1 MLARYTFP
9 FSSSKGRVRQV
20 LSVLFSACL
29 FFLCIVCLV
38 KHAVKYV
45 SIFYHRSFQKEFP
58 KPRIHSFKFLIFN
71 SNKFIKF
78 LIRDH
83 PLNNLFTT
91 SNPPNIR
98 IPILQIFVFVIEGGQ
113 ENIFSLIQKI
123 FSTNKKM
130 FSCPPSITKTNI
142 WRIGIQI
149 FGGFDVVNKL

>member
-113 ENIFSLIQKI
+113 ENKDLENWNS
-123 FSTNKKM
+123 
-130 FSCPPSITKTNI
+130 NI
-142 WRIGIQI
+142 WRVRCREQVKRGII
-149 FGGFDVVNKL
+149 FNILNI